1 MALWSHIRIC
11 CRWTAT
17 EGTGLD
23 ELLDKVLL
31 QADVLE
37 LKANV
42 ERDATGAV
50 LEARVEKGLGTV
62 ATTLVQRG
70 TLRVGDVFVAGAA
83 WGKVRALL
91 DDEGARVDEAGPS
104 SPVQVNSLA
113 RGPPPSGMKLQ
124 ARARPRR

>member
-1 MALWSHIRIC
+1 MKLRPLIPPQ
-11 CRWTAT
+11 
-17 EGTGLD
+17 
-23 ELLDKVLL
+23 VLL

-37 LKANV
+37 LKANPA
-42 ERDATGAV
+42 RDATGAV

-113 RGPPPSGMKLQ
+113 RSPPPSGMKL
-124 ARARPRR
+124 